1 MSSTINKILHS
12 YYSDNSSINKRD
24 IENCLLDIIGKTKTF
39 LITTPEY
46 EISKHE
52 MECFNK
58 SIKLLKDG
66 VPLAYIIG
74 NQDFYGYN
82 YLVDSNVLIPR
93 VETEII
99 IPEVLKQGDLLF
111 KKNKKLKLVDAG
123 TGSGCIGLTI
133 ARERPNWDIVLIDNS
148 FESIK
153 TLNKN
158 YNKRIHNNCT
168 IIVSNWLKG
177 LKKNIADI
185 IISNPPYIEYN
196 SKYLDE
202 NVFKYEPHNALF
214 AHDRGLKDIKIL
226 ISQSKSILTKKG
238 ILFIENGFN
247 QSREIVKLLKQNYY
261 EDIDII
267 LDYNGIK
274 RFTVSRNL

>member
-168 IIVSNWLKG
+168 FIVSNWLKG

-214 AHDRGLKDIKIL
+214 AHDKGLKDIKIL

-274 RFTVSRNL
+274 RFTVSRNS

>member
-12 YYSDNSSINKRD
+12 YCSDNSSINKRD

-52 MECFNK
+52 MKRFNI

-93 VETEII
+93 AETEII

-111 KKNKKLKLVDAG
+111 EKNKKLKLVDAG

-158 YNKRIHNNCT
+158 YNKKIHSNCT
-168 IIVSNWLKG
+168 IVVSNWLKG

-185 IISNPPYIEYN
+185 IISNPPYIEYK

-202 NVFKYEPHNALF
+202 NVFKYEPHYALF
-214 AHDRGLKDIKIL
+214 ANDKGLKDIKIL
-226 ISQSKSILTKKG
+226 ISQSKSILKKKG
-238 ILFIENGFN
+238 ILFIENGFD

-267 LDYNGIK
+267 LDYNGIN
-274 RFTVSRNL
+274 RFTVSRNS